1 MFATKQT
8 IGMGRVV
15 LDATEEARR
24 RGDRR
29 IGSDHLLLALLKDE
43 DSVTARALGVDLST
57 ARGALVELDQQAL
70 ASVGIDV
77 PVVDTAL
84 TGWRRERLM
93 LSPSAKAV
101 FTGLR
106 TRAKGE
112 RLGVRHV
119 LLSVLSLQHPDPAA
133 DLLDALGVD
142 RAEVRQRLS
151 DS

>member
-1 MFATKQT
+1 MFATRQS

-15 LDATEEARR
+15 LDAAEEARR

-43 DSVTARALGVDLST
+43 DSVTARALGVDLPT
-57 ARGALVELDQQAL
+57 ARGALVELDRQAL
-70 ASVGIDV
+70 AWVGIDV
-77 PVVDTAL
+77 PVIDTAL
-84 TGWRRERLM
+84 PRGRRQRLM

-106 TRAKGE
+106 SRAKGE
-112 RLGVRHV
+112 RLGVQHV
-119 LLSVLSLQHPDPAA
+119 LLSVLSLQRPDPAA

-142 RAEVRQRLS
+142 RARVHRRLTAT
-151 DS
+151 